1 MSVKKKTGIILLTA
15 AAMVI
20 SGGCGKALVF
30 DNEPQDTTG
39 GNIISGIPLTE
50 SKVKPALSIPEQTGS
65 HTTAVA
71 TAATKRKQKPHRR
84 KIHLPMSRLSI
95 RLMTNRPFPMRR
107 FRLWKLWHRLLQQKR
122 CDCNIKKNDNV
133 PAATDNLPVNSYTAL
148 NYNEVKGVWIWYSE
162 LYPIL
167 TGKASH
173 SSEAE

>member
-65 HTTAVA
+65 HTTA
-71 TAATKRKQKPHRR
+71 AATKKKAETSP
-84 KIHLPMSRLSI
+84 KENSSAVSRLSI
-95 RLMTNRPFPMRR
+95 RLMTNRLFPMRR
-107 FRLWKLWHRLLQQKR
+107 FRLWKL
-122 CDCNIKKNDNV
+122 
-133 PAATDNLPVNSYTAL
+133 
-148 NYNEVKGVWIWYSE
+148 
-162 LYPIL
+162 
-167 TGKASH
+167 
-173 SSEAE
+173 

>member
-65 HTTAVA
+65 HTTTA
-71 TAATKRKQKPHRR
+71 TTKKKQKPHRR
-84 KIHLPMSRLSI
+84 KIHPPMSRLSI

-107 FRLWKLWHRLLQQKR
+107 FRLWKL
-122 CDCNIKKNDNV
+122 
-133 PAATDNLPVNSYTAL
+133 
-148 NYNEVKGVWIWYSE
+148 
-162 LYPIL
+162 
-167 TGKASH
+167 
-173 SSEAE
+173 

>member
-30 DNEPQDTTG
+30 DNEPQNTTG

-65 HTTAVA
+65 RILRPQRPQQQ
-71 TAATKRKQKPHRR
+71 KRKQKPHRR
-84 KIHLPMSRLSI
+84 KIHPPMSLLSI

-107 FRLWKLWHRLLQQKR
+107 FRLWKL
-122 CDCNIKKNDNV
+122 
-133 PAATDNLPVNSYTAL
+133 
-148 NYNEVKGVWIWYSE
+148 
-162 LYPIL
+162 
-167 TGKASH
+167 
-173 SSEAE
+173 

>member
-30 DNEPQDTTG
+30 DNEPQNTTG

-65 HTTAVA
+65 HTTAA
-71 TAATKRKQKPHRR
+71 AAATTRKQKPHRR
-84 KIHLPMSRLSI
+84 KIHPPMSLLSI

-107 FRLWKLWHRLLQQKR
+107 FRLWKL
-122 CDCNIKKNDNV
+122 
-133 PAATDNLPVNSYTAL
+133 
-148 NYNEVKGVWIWYSE
+148 
-162 LYPIL
+162 
-167 TGKASH
+167 
-173 SSEAE
+173 

>member
-30 DNEPQDTTG
+30 DNEPQDTNG

-65 HTTAVA
+65 HTTTA
-71 TAATKRKQKPHRR
+71 TTKRKQKPHLR
-84 KIHLPMSRLSI
+84 KIHPPMSRLSI

-107 FRLWKLWHRLLQQKR
+107 FRLWKL
-122 CDCNIKKNDNV
+122 
-133 PAATDNLPVNSYTAL
+133 
-148 NYNEVKGVWIWYSE
+148 
-162 LYPIL
+162 
-167 TGKASH
+167 
-173 SSEAE
+173 

>member
-65 HTTAVA
+65 HTTAEA
-71 TAATKRKQKPHRR
+71 TATTKKKTETSP
-84 KIHLPMSRLSI
+84 KENSSSDE
-95 RLMTNRPFPMRR
+95 FPMRR
-107 FRLWKLWHRLLQQKR
+107 FRLWKL
-122 CDCNIKKNDNV
+122 
-133 PAATDNLPVNSYTAL
+133 
-148 NYNEVKGVWIWYSE
+148 
-162 LYPIL
+162 
-167 TGKASH
+167 
-173 SSEAE
+173 